1 MLSHWNRGF
10 PCKILDFE
18 FWNSKEIYSFRTSLK
33 QLSAMAS
40 TNVRMDK
47 EGLKIVELLTFQ
59 GKVLSF
65 SREYYF
71 GGRKSAVEH
80 IQQLKNRMSGK
91 LMGNREND
99 KNNSE

>member
-1 MLSHWNRGF
+1 
-10 PCKILDFE
+10 
-18 FWNSKEIYSFRTSLK
+18 
-33 QLSAMAS
+33 MAS

-47 EGLKIVELLTFQ
+47 EGLRIVELLTFQ

-65 SREYYF
+65 SREYYI

-80 IQQLKNRMSGK
+80 IHQLKNRMSGK
-91 LMGNREND
+91 LMEKREND

>member
-1 MLSHWNRGF
+1 
-10 PCKILDFE
+10 
-18 FWNSKEIYSFRTSLK
+18 
-33 QLSAMAS
+33 MAS

-91 LMGNREND
+91 LMEKREND
-99 KNNSE
+99 KTTRNSV